1 SHYQNLPFE
10 IPENWCWTTIGEIFM
25 HNTGKALNASN
36 QEGVML
42 DYITTSN
49 LYWNHFDLTVVKKM
63 RFTEAELEK
72 CTVTNGDLLICE
84 GGDVGRAAIWNYN
97 YDIRIQNHIHRL
109 KSYLPLSHAFYYYI
123 FYFYKSLNLIG
134 GKGVAIQ
141 GLSSGDIHKL
151 VAPLPPIA
159 EQQRIV
165 REIERWFAIIDKLE
179 TSAEDLKVSIQQT
192 KSRILDLALSGKLV
206 SQDPDDEPA
215 IELLKRVNPNFKPCD
230 SSHYPNLPKGW
241 SLARIKDVFTINP
254 RNKANDEAT
263 AGFISMNMI
272 DDEYS
277 NTFTFEKRK
286 WQDIKTGFTHF
297 QNGDIAVA
305 KISPCLENR
314 KSIIIQG
321 LPNRI
326 GAGTTELHVFRSTIV
341 NPKYALYF
349 FKTDYFIDS
358 CVKTFNGVVGQQRVG
373 KNVVEEIVIP
383 TPPIKEQ
390 QRIVTMLE
398 TIFSQ
403 LNTITAEL

>member
-1 SHYQNLPFE
+1 MGEISNYGQSKSFSVID
-10 IPENWCWTTIGEIFM
+10 IPECEWILELEDIEKDSGRLIQRLTKNQRNISGTRHRFEKGEVLYSKLRTYL
-25 HNTGKALNASN
+25 NKAFVAS
-36 QEGVML
+36 EGGYCSSEIVPIRCYGIEPKYLLSVLRSKYYL
-42 DYITTSN
+42 DYTASLGYGVKMPRLGTNDALVSYIPMPPLN
-49 LYWNHFDLTVVKKM
+49 EQKRIIVEIEKWNTILDTIEKHKFDL
-63 RFTEAELEK
+63 L
-72 CTVTNGDLLICE
+72 CTI
-84 GGDVGRAAIWNYN
+84 
-97 YDIRIQNHIHRL
+97 
-109 KSYLPLSHAFYYYI
+109 KSI
-123 FYFYKSLNLIG
+123 
-134 GKGVAIQ
+134 
-141 GLSSGDIHKL
+141 
-151 VAPLPPIA
+151 
-159 EQQRIV
+159 
-165 REIERWFAIIDKLE
+165 
-179 TSAEDLKVSIQQT
+179 

-206 SQDPDDEPA
+206 PQDPDDEPA
-215 IELLKRVNPNFKPCD
+215 IELLKRINPDFKPCD

-358 CVKTFNGVVGQQRVG
+358 CVRTFNGVVGQQRVG

>member
-1 SHYQNLPFE
+1 
-10 IPENWCWTTIGEIFM
+10 M

-84 GGDVGRAAIWNYN
+84 GGDVGRAAIWNYD

-179 TSAEDLKVSIQQT
+179 TSVEDLKVSIQQT

-206 SQDPDDEPA
+206 PQDPDDEPA
-215 IELLKRVNPNFKPCD
+215 IELLKRINPDFKPCD

-241 SLARIKDVFTINP
+241 SICCLADILDYEQPQKYIVESTDYSAENGMPVL
-254 RNKANDEAT
+254 T
-263 AGFISMNMI
+263 AGKSFIVGYTNETKGI
-272 DDEYS
+272 CDNLPVIIFDDFTTNSKYVDFPFKVKSSAMKILRSKGDMEIKYIAYFMSITRLVRDTHKRYWISEYS
-277 NTFTFEKRK
+277 
-286 WQDIKTGFTHF
+286 
-297 QNGDIAVA
+297 
-305 KISPCLENR
+305 KILMP
-314 KSIIIQG
+314 
-321 LPNRI
+321 
-326 GAGTTELHVFRSTIV
+326 
-341 NPKYALYF
+341 
-349 FKTDYFIDS
+349 
-358 CVKTFNGVVGQQRVG
+358 
-373 KNVVEEIVIP
+373 IP
-383 TPPIKEQ
+383 PLREQ
-390 QRIVTMLE
+390 QRIIATVSN
-398 TIFSQ
+398 IWGR
-403 LNTITAEL
+403 LNAITAEL

>member
-1 SHYQNLPFE
+1 
-10 IPENWCWTTIGEIFM
+10 M

-72 CTVTNGDLLICE
+72 CTVSNGDLLICE

-165 REIERWFAIIDKLE
+165 REIERWFAVIDKLE

-206 SQDPDDEPA
+206 PQDPDDEPA
-215 IELLKRVNPNFKPCD
+215 IELLKRVNPDFKPCD

-241 SLARIKDVFTINP
+241 SLARMGDLSNIISGVSYAKTDIRPNGIRILRSGNIQDGKIVLFEDDIFIDNAYYKDINTVKVGDIILVASTGSSTLIGKTGYAYKSYQGTQIGAFLRIIRP
-254 RNKANDEAT
+254 KFLDI
-263 AGFISMNMI
+263 GLYLNMI
-272 DDEYS
+272 FLSDYYREYI
-277 NTFTFEKRK
+277 R
-286 WQDIKTGFTHF
+286 
-297 QNGDIAVA
+297 ALA
-305 KISPCLENR
+305 K
-314 KSIIIQG
+314 
-321 LPNRI
+321 
-326 GAGTTELHVFRSTIV
+326 GTNINNV
-341 NPKYALYF
+341 
-349 FKTDYFIDS
+349 
-358 CVKTFNGVVGQQRVG
+358 
-373 KNVVEEIVIP
+373 KNVHIEQFIIP
-383 TPPIKEQ
+383 IPPFKEQ
-390 QRIVTMLE
+390 QRMVNAIVNIWKSLD
-398 TIFSQ
+398 S
-403 LNTITAEL
+403 ITAEL

>member
-1 SHYQNLPFE
+1 
-10 IPENWCWTTIGEIFM
+10 M
-25 HNTGKALNASN
+25 
-36 QEGVML
+36 
-42 DYITTSN
+42 
-49 LYWNHFDLTVVKKM
+49 
-63 RFTEAELEK
+63 
-72 CTVTNGDLLICE
+72 
-84 GGDVGRAAIWNYN
+84 
-97 YDIRIQNHIHRL
+97 
-109 KSYLPLSHAFYYYI
+109 
-123 FYFYKSLNLIG
+123 
-134 GKGVAIQ
+134 
-141 GLSSGDIHKL
+141 
-151 VAPLPPIA
+151 
-159 EQQRIV
+159 
-165 REIERWFAIIDKLE
+165 REIERWFAVIDKLE

-206 SQDPDDEPA
+206 PQDPDDEPA
-215 IELLKRVNPNFKPCD
+215 IELLKRVNPDFKPCD

-383 TPPIKEQ
+383 IPPIKEQ